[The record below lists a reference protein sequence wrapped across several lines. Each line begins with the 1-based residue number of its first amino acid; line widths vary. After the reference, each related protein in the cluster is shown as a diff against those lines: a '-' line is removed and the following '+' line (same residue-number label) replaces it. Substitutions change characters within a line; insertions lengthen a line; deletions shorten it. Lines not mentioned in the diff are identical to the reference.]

1 MIDVTDVRSIK
12 LTKELEPFIG
22 DYYKA
27 LIKRADNNLLGES
40 EYLCFK
46 RFMDLYSCGKYRFA
60 AKAMKRTFKLLSLL
74 VYVDEDGKA
83 SRLKL
88 YPVQKFILCGIFGLR
103 YPDGRYLI
111 NKARIYMARRNG
123 KSFLLSGIAHNL
135 MLASKFRNEL
145 IILASCKGQ
154 NATICFNEF
163 CKFVDNDP
171 HLKELYKQLSRSG
184 GWARALPTGNRL
196 EVFKT
201 GGASKLSLDGFTNKV
216 AIIDESALCDEIIT
230 KTISDGQA
238 HFKDSLLVEIST
250 AQFDIGGDN
259 HKNWIATRRALY
271 EEELPDNLFL
281 FLCEP
286 DEEDL
291 AGKDYSAVKVWG
303 KANPVLLFESNGYTM
318 KEHIKRKYIQTAKE
332 AMAEKGFAL
341 QNFVTKQCNTW
352 YCAENKSLCSWEQ
365 LQACQGPYRFEDVIN
380 AGYKDWYL
388 GLDFSQVNDLS
399 SVAFV
404 RYVGVDAAGK
414 LLGPE
419 ETPARYRLFVHVLSW
434 LPANKL
440 TQHVDKDKFCYYDY
454 IDVEVFLSTGAGGE
468 NIDTYQIFQTVDNI
482 RTKYELDF
490 VCITAD
496 PYNVAGVQDAFAA
509 ISDCFI
515 LQNQSPKAL
524 SQYIEAL
531 GKSFKE
537 GEVLLHGEVLLQKA
551 ITNSVLIRNSTGYY
565 SLEKVGLKAN
575 ADIRID
581 PLDATLDAF
590 IAAYI
595 DHSKEVLQG
604 GEAAIDEW
612 LDSF

>member
-1 MIDVTDVRSIK
+1 MVDVTDVKSIK
-12 LTKELEPFIG
+12 LTKELEPFLG

-27 LIKRADNNLLGES
+27 LIKRAYDNLLGES
-40 EYLCFK
+40 EFLCFK
-46 RFMDLYSCGKYRFA
+46 RFIDLYSSGKYKFA
-60 AKAMKRTFKLLSLL
+60 AKAMARTFKLLSLL
-74 VYVDEDGKA
+74 IYVDEDGKA

-171 HLKELYKQLSRSG
+171 NLKELYKQLSRAG

-201 GGASKLSLDGFTNKV
+201 GGASKSSLDGFTNKV
-216 AIIDESALCDEIIT
+216 AIIDEAALCDEIIT

-259 HKNWIATRRALY
+259 HKNWIATRKALY
-271 EEELPDNLFL
+271 EEELPDNVFL

-286 DEEDL
+286 DEDDL
-291 AGKDYSAVKVWG
+291 AGKDYSVMRVWG
-303 KANPVLLFESNGYTM
+303 KANPVLLFEENGYTV
-318 KEHIKRKYIQTAKE
+318 KEHIKRKYTQAAKE

-341 QNFVTKQCNTW
+341 QNFVTKQCNCW
-352 YCAENKSLCSWEQ
+352 YSSENKSLCTWEQ
-365 LQACQGPYRFEDVIN
+365 LQACQDSYSFEDVIN
-380 AGYKDWYL
+380 AGYKSWYL

-404 RYVGVDAAGK
+404 CYVGVDETGK

-419 ETPARYRLFVHVLSW
+419 ETPARYRLFIHVLSW
-434 LPANKL
+434 LPAGKL

-454 IDVEVFLSTGAGGE
+454 VGSEVFLCTGANGE
-468 NIDTYQIFQTVDNI
+468 NIDIYQIYQEVNKI
-482 RTKYELDF
+482 REEYDLNF
-490 VCITAD
+490 ICITAD
-496 PYNVAGVQDAFAA
+496 PYNVAGVQDAFANIA
-509 ISDCFI
+509 DCFI

-531 GKSFKE
+531 GKSFKD
-537 GEVLLHGEVLLQKA
+537 GEVMLNGEVLLQKA
-551 ITNSVLIRNSTGYY
+551 ITNSVMLRNTTGYY
-565 SLEKVGLKAN
+565 SIEKVGLKAN

-595 DHSKEVLQG
+595 DHSKSVLQG
-604 GEAAIDEW
+604 AAAIDDW
-612 LDSF
+612 LNDF